1 MSYKNRKH
9 STLIIILI
17 IGVILGSFI
26 GDLFSESVDILS
38 KNYSIGMKSPL
49 KLDLKVLDLTFG
61 FNISINLASVIGFI
75 LALLIYKKI

>member
-26 GDLFSESVDILS
+26 GDLFSDSVDILS

-49 KLDLKVLDLTFG
+49 KLDLKVLDLTLG
-61 FNISINLASVIGFI
+61 FNITINLASVIGFI